1 MNPIIYFLKAHK
13 ISAHSVAAGLL
24 FLIGAYAAVP
34 AFHDVVMQIAT
45 AHPQL
50 AELGTAGIGLF
61 MLYSNSHKEQ

>member
-34 AFHDVVMQIAT
+34 AFHDVVMGIAT
-45 AHPQL
+45 AHPKI
-50 AELGTAGIGLF
+50 AELGTAAVGLF
-61 MLYSNSHKEQ
+61 MLYNQSRKEQ